1 MYYHIRKTALSALI
15 GAILMTGMSAG
26 ARADNLYSGFDD
38 DGDARSGVILDG
50 RHDDRGPRRDDR
62 WNRHN
67 DDDDSWDGRDARRW
81 DRHRRE
87 RGCSPDE
94 ALDKAERIGLRRARI
109 VDVDRRTI
117 EVGGRRFGQRVVVT
131 FARAPRC
138 PIIG

>member
-1 MYYHIRKTALSALI
+1 MYHRIKTTALSALI
-15 GAILMTGMSAG
+15 GITLMTGMGAG
-26 ARADNLYSGFDD
+26 ARAEGLYFGFDD
-38 DGDARSGVILDG
+38 DGDARAGIIVDG
-50 RHDDRGPRRDDR
+50 RSRHDDRGPRRGDRWDRHDDDR
-62 WNRHN
+62 WDRR
-67 DDDDSWDGRDARRW
+67 DDRRW
-81 DRHRRE
+81 DRDRRA

-138 PIIG
+138 PIVG